1 LRYLIDHRLKAELQQ
16 VGGTALPNNVRRPLT
31 PDPRPLSL
39 ILGIDPGL
47 GITGYGVLEATTGTP
62 RLVEAGV
69 IRSTAESKSLPAR
82 LAEIH
87 RGVAE
92 VIAALKPAAMALE
105 QLYSHYAHPRTSILM
120 GHARGV
126 ICLAA
131 AEAGIPVVHYSA
143 TQIKRI
149 LTGSGRAPKAQVQ
162 RAIEKELRLDRP
174 PEPPDVADALAVAL
188 CHYYLSKRQPQLI
201 SP

>member
-1 LRYLIDHRLKAELQQ
+1 
-16 VGGTALPNNVRRPLT
+16 LT
-31 PDPRPLSL
+31 SNSSRSTHHGPRAASL

-47 GITGYGVLEATTGTP
+47 GVTGYGVLEATAGNP

-69 IRSTAESKSLPAR
+69 IRSTADSKSLPSR

-87 RGVAE
+87 RGVAD
-92 VIAALKPAAMALE
+92 VIATLKPAAMALE
-105 QLYSHYAHPRTSILM
+105 QLYSHYTHPRTSILM

-149 LTGSGRAPKAQVQ
+149 LTGNGRAPKAQVQ
-162 RAIEKELRLDRP
+162 RAIEKELGLDRP

-188 CHYYLSKRQPQLI
+188 CHYYLSKRHARLV

>member
-1 LRYLIDHRLKAELQQ
+1 LAANSSRAAPHA
-16 VGGTALPNNVRRPLT
+16 
-31 PDPRPLSL
+31 PRSTWP

-47 GITGYGVLEATTGTP
+47 GITGYGVLEAAPGSP

-69 IRSTAESKSLPAR
+69 IRSTAESKTLPER

-92 VIAALKPAAMALE
+92 VIATLKPAAMALE

-149 LTGSGRAPKAQVQ
+149 LTGNGRAPKAQVQ

-188 CHYYLSKRQPQLI
+188 CHYYLSKRHAQLI

>member
-1 LRYLIDHRLKAELQQ
+1 MATDYIAI
-16 VGGTALPNNVRRPLT
+16 LPPLT
-31 PDPRPLSL
+31 NNSANAPR

-47 GITGYGVLEATTGTP
+47 GITGYGVLESVERSP

-69 IRSTAESKSLPAR
+69 IRSTERKNALPER
-82 LAEIH
+82 LVEIH
-87 RGVAE
+87 DGVAE

-105 QLYSHYAHPRTSILM
+105 QLYSHYNHPRTSILM

-149 LTGSGRAPKAQVQ
+149 LTGNGRAPKSQVQ

-174 PEPPDVADALAVAL
+174 PDPPDVADALAVAL
-188 CHYYLSKRQPQLI
+188 CHFFLGRRQSELLQTSPKR
-201 SP
+201 